1 MVKNKDT
8 KAKPGKFS
16 PQVTN
21 KKAFFN
27 YEIVEKV
34 EAGISLLG
42 TEVKSLRSGLCEL
55 DGSYARITDGEVWLI
70 GAKIAQ
76 YEKASITNHP
86 PLRNRKLLLHRNQIK
101 KLVSKLE
108 LSGFTLIPLRIYFND
123 RGIAKVE
130 LGIAR
135 GKRQFDKRSKIT
147 EREQKRDI
155 DRSTKRFRA
164 K

>member
-1 MVKNKDT
+1 VIERRR
-8 KAKPGKFS
+8 ALR
-16 PQVTN
+16 
-21 KKAFFN
+21 A
-27 YEIVEKV
+27 
-34 EAGISLLG
+34 
-42 TEVKSLRSGLCEL
+42 SLRDPTVRRQRVQRAASRKGRKPDRCAHQR
-55 DGSYARITDGEVWLI
+55 DTDHAPHDARITDGEVWLI